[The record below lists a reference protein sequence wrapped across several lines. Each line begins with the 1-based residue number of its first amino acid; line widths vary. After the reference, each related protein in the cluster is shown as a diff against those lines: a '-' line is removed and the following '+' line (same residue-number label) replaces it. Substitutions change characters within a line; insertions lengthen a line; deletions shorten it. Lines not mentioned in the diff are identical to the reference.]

1 MRSLSALF
9 ALLLLILGAG
19 CASSELRQAA
29 RLANEEAVASGSP
42 FRWETQE
49 VNGNAVL
56 RRYRWSVP
64 KDYTIP
70 YQLVPIV
77 KPRDDLPVKFERIG

>member
-1 MRSLSALF
+1 MMH
-9 ALLLLILGAG
+9 
-19 CASSELRQAA
+19 QM
-29 RLANEEAVASGSP
+29 
-42 FRWETQE
+42 
-49 VNGNAVL
+49 L

-77 KPRDDLPVKFERIG
+77 KPKDDLPVKLERIA